1 MQERGEAINTT
12 QRPDEQD
19 PAAAL
24 DTLPD
29 DLLLHIVVACGGE
42 WLLGV
47 PELHGRGER
56 SWQPVHRCLGA
67 ALIGYIPSCTGGSTA
82 SPQQW
87 SASLVA
93 RGDACCCTR
102 ASQRR
107 HLVDVVVDEARRG
120 HVRSID
126 ARRTTLT
133 PAVAK
138 RVVPELLGVGCS
150 LLDLKLEGL
159 QLGVG
164 LVEHGNVWR
173 GSGVQHGAA

>member
-1 MQERGEAINTT
+1 M
-12 QRPDEQD
+12 
-19 PAAAL
+19 
-24 DTLPD
+24 
-29 DLLLHIVVACGGE
+29 
-42 WLLGV
+42 
-47 PELHGRGER
+47 
-56 SWQPVHRCLGA
+56 
-67 ALIGYIPSCTGGSTA
+67 
-82 SPQQW
+82 
-87 SASLVA
+87 
-93 RGDACCCTR
+93 
-102 ASQRR
+102 
-107 HLVDVVVDEARRG
+107 DEARRG

>member
-56 SWQPVHRCLGA
+56 SWQPVQDVLEQLYRPHPLVYRRVHSLPATMERLTRC
-67 ALIGYIPSCTGGSTA
+67 P
-82 SPQQW
+82 W
-87 SASLVA
+87 
-93 RGDACCCTR
+93 
-102 ASQRR
+102 
-107 HLVDVVVDEARRG
+107 
-120 HVRSID
+120 
-126 ARRTTLT
+126 
-133 PAVAK
+133 
-138 RVVPELLGVGCS
+138 
-150 LLDLKLEGL
+150 
-159 QLGVG
+159 
-164 LVEHGNVWR
+164 
-173 GSGVQHGAA
+173 